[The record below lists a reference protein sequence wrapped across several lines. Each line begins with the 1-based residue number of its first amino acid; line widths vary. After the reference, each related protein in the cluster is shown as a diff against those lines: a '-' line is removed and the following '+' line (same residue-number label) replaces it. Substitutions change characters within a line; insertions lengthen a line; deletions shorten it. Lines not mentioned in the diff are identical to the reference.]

1 MFSLIYATQDGAITD
16 EVYVYNLFDSCLFK
30 TKVFNRFS
38 RENINMTI
46 TELKGENWDFTLK
59 TFVEVK
65 QQIKI

>member
-1 MFSLIYATQDGAITD
+1 MFSLIYETQDGAITD
-16 EVYVYNLFDSCLFK
+16 QVYVYNLSDSCRFK

-46 TELKGENWDFTLK
+46 TELKGKNWDFAIK
-59 TFVEVK
+59 TFFEVK